1 MSKAI
6 VKITTTVADMSHS
19 KLITAEQAADLVQSN
34 DTIVTGGFIGIGF
47 AETLAKAIEQRFLQQ
62 GTPNNLSLLYAA
74 GQGDAKTRGL
84 NHFAHEGMVK
94 RVIGGHWGLA
104 PELGKLA
111 IDNKIEAYNL
121 PQGVIC
127 HMFRDIA
134 AGKPG
139 TLTKVGL
146 NTFVDPRLDG
156 GRVNKRSEESI
167 VQLLDING
175 EEALLYKHCSPNI
188 ALLRGT
194 TADSKGN
201 VSMEKE
207 ALPLDALAIAQAVK
221 NSGGIVLVQVE
232 RITAQ
237 HNLTP
242 DRIRIPGILVDH
254 IIQAPLEDHPQTF
267 AEAYNPAYSGE
278 ITLPEQASS
287 AVPLDARKV
296 IARRALMELQNNA
309 VVNLGIGM
317 PETVAA
323 VAAEEGKINDF
334 TLTVEPGG
342 IGGQPASG
350 LSFGATSNAE
360 AVVDQPAQ
368 FDFYDGGGLDQAF
381 LGLAE
386 TCPEGHV
393 NVSKFG
399 PKLAGAG
406 GFINITQNTKDL
418 YFLGTFTSGKQVLEV
433 NEDGLNIVENGPLK
447 KFKKAVQQIT
457 FNGSYA
463 TQCNHRVTFIT
474 ERAVFKLTPKGLMLT
489 EIAPGI
495 DLQKDILDQMEF
507 TPLIDDNLTPM
518 DERIFRDRPMR
529 LDQPGSRPMQQMRNL
544 MRKMLQGKELPD
556 SQSRLVTTP
565 VG

>member
-1 MSKAI
+1 MSQN
-6 VKITTTVADMSHS
+6 
-19 KLITAEQAADLVQSN
+19 KLISADQAAALIQSN

-47 AETLAKAIEQRFLQQ
+47 AETLAKAIEKRFLDQ

-74 GQGDAKTRGL
+74 GQGDAQTRGL
-84 NHFAHEGMVK
+84 NHFAHEGMIK

-104 PELGKLA
+104 PALGKMA

-139 TLTKVGL
+139 TLTRVGL
-146 NTFVDPRLDG
+146 HTFVDPRFEG
-156 GRVNKRSEESI
+156 GKVNSRTEEQL
-167 VQLLDING
+167 VQLLDLNG
-175 EEALLYKHCSPNI
+175 EEALLYKHCQPNI

-201 VSMEKE
+201 ISMERE

-221 NSGGIVLVQVE
+221 NSGGKVLVQVE

-254 IIQAPLEDHPQTF
+254 IIQAPAEDHPQTF
-267 AEAYNPAYSGE
+267 AESYNPAYSGE
-278 ITLPEQASS
+278 ITLPAQASKP
-287 AVPLDARKV
+287 VPLDARKV
-296 IARRALMELQNNA
+296 IARRALMELKNNA

-323 VAAEEGKINDF
+323 VAAEEGKIEDF

-406 GFINITQNTKDL
+406 GFINITQNTQDV
-418 YFLGTFTSGKQVLEV
+418 YFLGTFTSGKQHLEV
-433 NEDGLNIVENGPLK
+433 HEHGLKVIENGPLK
-447 KFKKAVQQIT
+447 KFKKSVQQIT

-463 TQCNHRVTFIT
+463 MQCQQRVTFIT
-474 ERAVFKLTPKGLMLT
+474 ERAVFKLTPKGLLLT

-495 DLQKDILDQMEF
+495 DLQKDVLDQMEF
-507 TPLIDDNLTPM
+507 MPLIDDHLTPM
-518 DERIFRDRPMR
+518 DERLFRESPMR
-529 LDQPGSRPMQQMRNL
+529 LNQPGSRPMQQMRSL
-544 MRKMLQGKELPD
+544 MRKVLQGTELP
-556 SQSRLVTTP
+556 SSPSRLVTP
-565 VG
+565 PLG

>member
-1 MSKAI
+1 MSQ
-6 VKITTTVADMSHS
+6 S
-19 KLITAEQAADLVQSN
+19 KLITADQAAALIQSN

-47 AETLAKAIEQRFLQQ
+47 AETLAKAIEKRFLDQ

-74 GQGDAKTRGL
+74 GQGDAQTRGL
-84 NHFAHEGMVK
+84 NHFAHEGMIK

-104 PELGKLA
+104 PALGNMA
-111 IDNKIEAYNL
+111 IENKIEAYNL
-121 PQGVIC
+121 PQGIIC

-139 TLTKVGL
+139 TLSRVGL
-146 NTFVDPRLDG
+146 HTFVDPRVEG
-156 GRVNKRSEESI
+156 GKVNSRTEEQL
-167 VQLLDING
+167 VQLLDLNG
-175 EEALLYKHCSPNI
+175 EEALLYKHCQPNI

-201 VSMEKE
+201 ISMERE

-221 NSGGIVLVQVE
+221 NSGGKVLVQVE
-232 RITAQ
+232 RVTAQ

-254 IIQAPLEDHPQTF
+254 IIQAPSEDHPQTF
-267 AEAYNPAYSGE
+267 AESYNPAYSGE
-278 ITLPEQASS
+278 ITLPAQASKP
-287 AVPLDARKV
+287 VTLDARKV
-296 IARRALMELQNNA
+296 IARRALMELKNSA
-309 VVNLGIGM
+309 IVNLGIGM

-323 VAAEEGKINDF
+323 VAAEEGKIEDF

-406 GFINITQNTKDL
+406 GFINITQNTKDV
-418 YFLGTFTSGKQVLEV
+418 YFLGTFTSGKQLLEV
-433 NEDGLNIVENGPLK
+433 HEHGLKVIENGPLK
-447 KFKKAVQQIT
+447 KFKKSVQQIT

-463 TQCNHRVTFIT
+463 MQCQQRVTFIT
-474 ERAVFKLTPKGLMLT
+474 ERAVFKLTPKGLLLT

-495 DLQKDILDQMEF
+495 DLQKDVLDQMEF
-507 TPLIDDNLTPM
+507 MPLIDDHLTPM
-518 DERIFRDRPMR
+518 DERLFRESPMR
-529 LDQPGSRPMQQMRNL
+529 LNQPGSRPMQQMRAL
-544 MRKMLQGKELPD
+544 MRNVLQPQKPVPEPSKMY
-556 SQSRLVTTP
+556 SIS
-565 VG
+565 

>member
-1 MSKAI
+1 MSQN
-6 VKITTTVADMSHS
+6 
-19 KLITAEQAADLVQSN
+19 KLISADQAAALIQSN

-47 AETLAKAIEQRFLQQ
+47 AETLAKAIEKRFIDQ

-74 GQGDAKTRGL
+74 GQGDAQTRGL
-84 NHFAHEGMVK
+84 NHFAHEGMIK

-104 PELGKLA
+104 PALGKMA

-139 TLTKVGL
+139 TLTRVGL
-146 NTFVDPRLDG
+146 HTFVDPRFEG
-156 GRVNKRSEESI
+156 GKVNNRTEEQL
-167 VQLLDING
+167 VQLLDLNG
-175 EEALLYKHCSPNI
+175 EEALLYKHCQPNI

-201 VSMEKE
+201 ISMERE

-221 NSGGIVLVQVE
+221 NNGGKVLVQVE
-232 RITAQ
+232 RVTAQ

-254 IIQAPLEDHPQTF
+254 IIQAPAEDHPQTF
-267 AEAYNPAYSGE
+267 AESYNPAYSGE
-278 ITLPEQASS
+278 ITLPAQASKP
-287 AVPLDARKV
+287 VPLDARKV
-296 IARRALMELQNNA
+296 IARRALMELKNNA

-323 VAAEEGKINDF
+323 VAAEEGKIEDF

-406 GFINITQNTKDL
+406 GFINITQNTKDV
-418 YFLGTFTSGKQVLEV
+418 YFLGTFTSGKQLLEV
-433 NEDGLNIVENGPLK
+433 HEHGLKVIENGSLK
-447 KFKKAVQQIT
+447 KFKKSVQQIT

-463 TQCNHRVTFIT
+463 MQCQQRVTFIT
-474 ERAVFKLTPKGLMLT
+474 ERAVFKLTPKGLLLT

-495 DLQKDILDQMEF
+495 DLQKDVLDQMEF
-507 TPLIDDNLTPM
+507 MPLIDDHLTPM
-518 DERIFRDRPMR
+518 DERLFRESPMR
-529 LDQPGSRPMQQMRNL
+529 LNQPGSRPMQQMRSL
-544 MRKMLQGKELPD
+544 MRKVLQSTELP
-556 SQSRLVTTP
+556 SSPSRLVTP
-565 VG
+565 PLG